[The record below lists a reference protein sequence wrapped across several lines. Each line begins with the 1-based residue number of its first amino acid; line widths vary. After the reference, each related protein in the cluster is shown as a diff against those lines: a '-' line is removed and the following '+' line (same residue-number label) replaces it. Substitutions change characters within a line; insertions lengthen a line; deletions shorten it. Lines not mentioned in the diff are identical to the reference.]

1 MNAGRAH
8 AFILH
13 SATHPRK
20 PPNQPPGLFLHLHAG
35 TSHHRMKEAWIP
47 ESPRGASHPGE
58 PPVQIYLCR
67 SGSVITLTTDT
78 SGASASAVRLLQQN
92 HRVSLVYARH
102 TTDAQNHLLNGHA
115 ALGLSRR
122 VGFSCASSEHVTSSG
137 QARRRR
143 GGQATARP
151 APRGAV
157 PRIPQCGRHAHRR
170 PLFSKYCD
178 VCSKGGWASRAEC
191 DRPKTP
197 LIYFP
202 TNDILTF

>member
-102 TTDAQNHLLNGHA
+102 TTDTQNHLLNGHA

-157 PRIPQCGRHAHRR
+157 MSTDDRCFLNTGT
-170 PLFSKYCD
+170 C
-178 VCSKGGWASRAEC
+178 VVRAAGHHEQSVT
-191 DRPKTP
+191 DQKPH
-197 LIYFP
+197 
-202 TNDILTF
+202 